1 MTHENTHDTDT
12 RSAEEVEQDIRR
24 TRSRMDETLDALNDR
39 LSPRS
44 ILNDLL
50 TWFEKRNDS
59 PSGGSRS
66 STGQV
71 KRTTR
76 TVTDYISEHP
86 LPALMTGAGIVWM
99 LLDARNDEER
109 SEQYGGLAARGY
121 SPAPSGRPYAP
132 SGAIAVQPGTTEM
145 SDFQSAEQ
153 SSSGPGIT
161 DQLKEK
167 ASRVGDAVSGAFGS
181 VQERVSGLGD
191 AVSGAASSARARVGE
206 TYQRGRTS
214 GADLGRDLQGTYSR
228 GEERFSRAV
237 DDYPLAIGVGMLGLG
252 LLAGLLLPNTRY
264 EDKWMGEESDRLTD
278 AAKEKAEDLMERGK
292 EVAQQVAS
300 GAMDEAQKQGL
311 SAEAGGDAF
320 AAAAEKIGA
329 VVERARS
336 EAASAV
342 EEKSLTPQQLGEEAR
357 ESAAQ
362 VRSAAETGLQRRTT

>member
-1 MTHENTHDTDT
+1 MTHENTHDTDS

-59 PSGGSRS
+59 HSGSSHS
-66 STGQV
+66 STGSV

-99 LLDARNDEER
+99 LLDSRGGEEQSR
-109 SEQYGGLAARGY
+109 ASSGSMPRGY
-121 SPAPSGRPYAP
+121 SPTPEPRSYVP
-132 SGAIAVQPGTTEM
+132 SGAIAVQPGSTEM
-145 SDFQSAEQ
+145 SDFQSGDE
-153 SSSGPGIT
+153 SSSGTGIT
-161 DQLKEK
+161 DKLKEK
-167 ASRVGDAVSGAFGS
+167 AGQVAGAVTGALGN
-181 VQERVSGLGD
+181 VQDRVSGIGES
-191 AVSGAASSARARVGE
+191 VSSAAGSTRARLGE
-206 TYQRGRTS
+206 TYQRGRIS
-214 GADLGRDLQGTYSR
+214 GADLGPNLQGTYSR

-237 DDYPLAIGVGMLGLG
+237 DDYPLAVGVGMLGLG

-264 EDKWMGEESDRLTD
+264 EDQWMGEESDRLTD

-292 EVAQQVAS
+292 DVAQQVAS
-300 GAMDEAQKQGL
+300 GALDEAQKQGL
-311 SAEAGGDAF
+311 SAEAGGDALSV
-320 AAAAEKIGA
+320 AAEKIGA

-336 EAASAV
+336 EAATAV
-342 EEKSLTPQQLGEEAR
+342 EENNLIPKQLGEEAR
-357 ESAAQ
+357 EAAGQVKTAAQ
-362 VRSAAETGLQRRTT
+362 TDLQGKVI